1 MEIIKIKL
9 ILILLVLSYFTTVNA
24 QDKEFKEV
32 KTGDDVI
39 ENYLIANGGKENL
52 EKVKSIEMTC
62 VMSAMGKD
70 FDMNVYTSADYY
82 YVSINDSLFGSTIAI
97 DRKNKKGG
105 KKRWER

>member
-39 ENYLIANGGKENL
+39 ENYIIANGGKENL
-52 EKVKSIEMTC
+52 EKVKSIEMIG
-62 VMSAMGKD
+62 VLSAMGKE
-70 FDMNVYTSADYY
+70 FNMNVTP
-82 YVSINDSLFGSTIAI
+82 VMIITM
-97 DRKNKKGG
+97 
-105 KKRWER
+105 